1 MHILLF
7 ALELRRV
14 SKLVPVE
21 LLLDLVPKT
30 EPRMIPTIIRT
41 VNKQIGMTNFFL
53 RYQGRLVNVMQNL
66 IKNTVRKI

>member
-1 MHILLF
+1 MHIVLF

-30 EPRMIPTIIRT
+30 APRMIPTIIRA